1 MERKLTE
8 DVVITNVDET
18 QGIVE
23 AIWAVM
29 GNVDDGNDIIHS
41 GAFTKTFHERG
52 NQIKLLD
59 NHRTDSVLNAL
70 GTISN
75 LREVPATE
83 LPAEIRERHPD
94 ATGGASGQFRF
105 LLDTPEGKGAFT
117 RIQKGAVKGWSFGY
131 DAVDKDHST
140 ITKDGKDIAVRNLR
154 SIKLYEISP
163 VLFPMNEATATV
175 SAKNKLGEDE
185 DKAKWSASFINN
197 LPDSSFLHI
206 EAGGEKD
213 GEGKTT
219 PRSLR
224 HLPYRDGEGNVD
236 LPHLRNALSRLGQ
249 PMTGEAG
256 GEKWLTEAL
265 RKRLTARARRILER
279 EQGKADGEPEQQ
291 KSDDEALSITEV
303 VDLLIKAL
311 KDAGLM
317 DTEHKTTGP
326 SEPDPTPTS
335 DEEAG
340 PPNEDEDTHL
350 MDLINIE
357 LEEMEV

>member
-8 DVVITNVDET
+8 DVVITNVDEA

-29 GNVDDGNDIIHS
+29 GNIDDGNDIIHS

-70 GTISN
+70 GTITN
-75 LREVPATE
+75 LREVPAGE

-94 ATGGASGQFRF
+94 ATGGASGQFEF

-140 ITKDGKDIAVRNLR
+140 VTKDGEDIAVRNLR

-163 VLFPMNEATATV
+163 VLFPMNEATGTV
-175 SAKNKLGEDE
+175 SAKQAEAESEEENEPDE
-185 DKAKWSASFINN
+185 DKATDTI
-197 LPDSSFLHI
+197 I
-206 EAGGEKD
+206 EAI
-213 GEGKTT
+213 
-219 PRSLR
+219 
-224 HLPYRDGEGNVD
+224 
-236 LPHLRNALSRLGQ
+236 NAL
-249 PMTGEAG
+249 TA
-256 GEKWLTEAL
+256 AL
-265 RKRLTARARRILER
+265 
-279 EQGKADGEPEQQ
+279 QN
-291 KSDDEALSITEV
+291 
-303 VDLLIKAL
+303 
-311 KDAGLM
+311 AGLL
-317 DTEHKTTGP
+317 DIETDNAAPINENDNTGP

-335 DEEAG
+335 TEEAG
-340 PPNEDEDTHL
+340 PSEDDDTRL
-350 MDLINIE
+350 LDLINSE